1 MNEQTTHP
9 EVPAK
14 FDKSTLSKSIIHT
27 MKNVGINLFGRI
39 GRLVF
44 RAIGVAIMALVQKS
58 MERNVGTITPDNL
71 KKLNALIRSLFERR
85 KPDFQGG

>member
-1 MNEQTTHP
+1 
-9 EVPAK
+9 
-14 FDKSTLSKSIIHT
+14 
-27 MKNVGINLFGRI
+27 MKNVGINGFGRI

-44 RAIGVAIMALVQKS
+44 RAIGVAIMALVQKP